1 MCILPYLC
9 VMQCFRMLYMS
20 KDIAKLL
27 HLSQKVVLWLT
38 YGIRRRSEKLS
49 RRNQRDR
56 DRRGAE
62 SAQQREARLARWR
75 VKKWNPSCFVSVEGL
90 ACETLSNNPHWAG
103 SRARKEEMSLG
114 TKLWKE
120 QRLHTTTPV
129 LRKSGDN
136 RDYITKGLT
145 PYSIAERILIPQL
158 YVLSKYPL

>member
-114 TKLWKE
+114 TKLWK
-120 QRLHTTTPV
+120 
-129 LRKSGDN
+129 SGDN